1 MGADFIEKATPTFK
15 KSWDRARIA
24 LATADLFTR
33 APPCAARSAA
43 ADIIGDAHLQVGD
56 QLTVELENGGLVAR
70 RGTKTVA
77 RFSNPSADLVRAVET
92 SCGIAKGTVEQV
104 HGLAGVAEISLC

>member
-33 APPCAARSAA
+33 APTGAARLAA
-43 ADIIGDAHLQVGD
+43 AEIVGNAALHIGEH
-56 QLTVELENGGLVAR
+56 LTVEPQDGGLVALL
-70 RGTKTVA
+70 GNTEVA
-77 RFSNPSADLVRAVET
+77 RFIKPSPDLVKAVEE
-92 SCGIAKGTVEQV
+92 SCGVAKGVVEQV
-104 HGLAGVAEISLC
+104 HDLAGVVEISLC

>member
-33 APPCAARSAA
+33 APSGAARLAA
-43 ADIIGDAHLQVGD
+43 AEIIGNATLRVGD
-56 QLTVELENGGLVAR
+56 HLTVEAQDGGLVAL
-70 RGTKTVA
+70 RGNTEVA
-77 RFSNPSADLVRAVET
+77 RFTKPSP
-92 SCGIAKGTVEQV
+92 IW
-104 HGLAGVAEISLC
+104 